1 MYGGAEKANAATSYK
16 RALCD
21 IQVFLQRPEL
31 FPCIFLAYYKF
42 VFYLKS

>member
-21 IQVFLQRPEL
+21 IQVFHQRPEL
-31 FPCIFLAYYKF
+31 FPCIFWLITSLSF
-42 VFYLKS
+42 T